1 MTESANWT
9 SGSNSGGGTV
19 PGDKSQPTEKQQEG
33 TIMTEAAHKSAKIC
47 HSNNPANL
55 QGDAHS
61 VRRLTLAWNWEEI
74 RETSEIFLSII
85 KMILV
90 IKMKGEGG

>member
-1 MTESANWT
+1 
-9 SGSNSGGGTV
+9 
-19 PGDKSQPTEKQQEG
+19 
-33 TIMTEAAHKSAKIC
+33 MTEAAHKSAKIC

-55 QGDAHS
+55 QGDALS

-90 IKMKGEGG
+90 IKMKGEGGVTEFSSHDDICTTTNVGMNLHSCLHGD